1 LSSPRPT
8 VLLLGAAAALGLLAA
23 PGPARRATFPG
34 SNGLLAYTS
43 PAGVWAVNGDGTG
56 PRLATTG
63 LTVRASDPAWAPD
76 GNRIAFAN
84 TNMENGGIWIVRA
97 DGTGS
102 RRVTQES
109 TDTAPAWAPD
119 GNRLAFVR
127 NQNRFDRIFVV
138 NEDGGGLGVVTPFV
152 DVHVQDPEWSP
163 DGTRFVFSDGADVYV
178 VNADGSGLRK
188 LTGRGT
194 PGELRGGRWP
204 TWSPD
209 GGAIAFAS
217 GDSIRVIRPD
227 GTANRE
233 LVGGL
238 REVWELSWSP
248 DGTKIAFVSDPG
260 AALLEELFVMN
271 ADGSGVTRLNVD
283 TETTLDW
290 GRALVLPP
298 PVAGS
303 TVNIGIVSGVVRVR
317 VRGTRRFVNL
327 AASRQIPVGSEVDVT
342 GGRLRLT
349 SAASAGQTQIGIFY
363 AGRGIVRQPRA
374 PLPVTTLELSGPL
387 VCPRRSSATASQPP
401 PPRVR
406 RLWGDGTGR
415 FRTRGRYAGATVR
428 GTVWLT
434 EDRCDGTLIRVQR
447 GVVEVLDT
455 VRNRRVT
462 VRAGQ
467 SYFARAPR

>member
-1 LSSPRPT
+1 VTVPRA
-8 VLLLGAAAALGLLAA
+8 GIAAAALVTLTLLADT
-23 PGPARRATFPG
+23 GPARRATFPG
-34 SNGLLAYTS
+34 NNGLLAYTLPS
-43 PAGVWAVNGDGTG
+43 GVWAVNSDGTG
-56 PRLATTG
+56 PRLATAV
-63 LTVRASDPAWAPD
+63 LPVRASDPSWAPD

-84 TNMENGGIWIVRA
+84 TNVATGGIWVVRA

-109 TDTAPAWAPD
+109 TDTAPAWSPD
-119 GNRLAFVR
+119 GTRLAFVR
-127 NQNRFDRIFVV
+127 SQNRFDRIFVV

-163 DGTRFVFSDGADVYV
+163 DGSRFVFSDGGDIYV

-204 TWSPD
+204 SWSPD
-209 GGAIAFAS
+209 GTTIAFGS
-217 GDSIRVIRPD
+217 LDSIRVIRPD
-227 GTANRE
+227 GTGNRE
-233 LVGGL
+233 LVGGR

-248 DGTKIAFVSDPG
+248 DGTKIAFVDDPG
-260 AALLEELFVMN
+260 GAFQEELFVMN

-349 SAASAGQTQIGIFY
+349 SAAGADQTQVGIFY
-363 AGRGIVRQPRA
+363 AGRGIVRQPTAR
-374 PLPVTTLELSGPL
+374 LPVTTLDLSGPL
-387 VCPRRSSATASQPP
+387 VCPRRTPATASQLR

-428 GTVWLT
+428 GTIWLT
-434 EDRCDGTLIRVQR
+434 EDRCDGTLIRVRQGR
-447 GVVEVLDT
+447 VDVRDN
-455 VRNRRVT
+455 VRNRTIT

-467 SYFARAPR
+467 SYFARARR